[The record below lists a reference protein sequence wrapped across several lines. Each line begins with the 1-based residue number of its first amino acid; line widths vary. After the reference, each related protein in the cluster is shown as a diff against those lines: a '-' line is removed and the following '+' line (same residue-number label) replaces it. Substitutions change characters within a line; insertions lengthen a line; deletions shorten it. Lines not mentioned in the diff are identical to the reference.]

1 MTLSGKDGKRPQS
14 GWTFQPKSVAARR
27 SWSRGERC
35 GGRGK
40 CKRWKEKSEKE
51 VVFSCYFKKNV
62 YLCSDKMWGREF
74 PFLLLMIDKFK
85 VLDIVKDVLE
95 GSDKYLINMK
105 ITPDNRIFVD
115 IDGDNGINID
125 DCIEVSRAIESQLD
139 RDEEDFELNVSS
151 AGADSPLK
159 MPRQYRRHVG
169 RELNVTPFDGEQVEG
184 TLMEADDQHFVIKIK
199 GKKKESAREE
209 SFAYEDVKTAK
220 VVVKI

>member
-1 MTLSGKDGKRPQS
+1 
-14 GWTFQPKSVAARR
+14 
-27 SWSRGERC
+27 
-35 GGRGK
+35 
-40 CKRWKEKSEKE
+40 
-51 VVFSCYFKKNV
+51 
-62 YLCSDKMWGREF
+62 
-74 PFLLLMIDKFK
+74 MIDKFK

-95 GSDKYLINMK
+95 GSDKYLVNMK

-125 DCIEVSRAIESQLD
+125 DCIEVSRAIENSLN

-199 GKKKESAREE
+199 GKKKESAREV